1 MLRFG
6 LALGFLVSYRTLAW
20 APIFALGANFCLGK
34 MADLDSWLL
43 TNVGTDA
50 RRAEV
55 RAVVESLED
64 LRWLS
69 DDTLSEHL
77 NLEAWAPVSR
87 ARFLAAWRELKG
99 EGGPAPVEEA
109 PRPASPPS
117 PGPQPA
123 QEAAPAPAP
132 PAPPAP
138 APAEE
143 EEAELSDDN
152 AAAPVP
158 KRPRSD
164 SSDDDWSESDG
175 DDDDA
180 LARRRRQEEND
191 AALARCLHEAE
202 WHPPSRALPRRCR
215 AAPALMPAW

>member
-1 MLRFG
+1 
-6 LALGFLVSYRTLAW
+6 
-20 APIFALGANFCLGK
+20 
-34 MADLDSWLL
+34 MADLRSWLRE
-43 TNVGTDA
+43 NVGTEA
-50 RRAEV
+50 RRDEV
-55 RAVVESLED
+55 RAVVESLDD
-64 LRWLS
+64 LRWLC
-69 DDTLSEHL
+69 DDMLSEHL
-77 NLEAWAPVSR
+77 NLEAWAPVAR
-87 ARFLAAWRELKG
+87 ERFLAAWRELKG
-99 EGGPAPVEEA
+99 GGAA
-109 PRPASPPS
+109 ARRRSPPP
-117 PGPQPA
+117 PGPPA

-138 APAEE
+138 APAE

>member
-69 DDTLSEHL
+69 T
-77 NLEAWAPVSR
+77 
-87 ARFLAAWRELKG
+87 
-99 EGGPAPVEEA
+99 
-109 PRPASPPS
+109 S
-117 PGPQPA
+117 PGRDFVTA
-123 QEAAPAPAP
+123 DAVRA
-132 PAPPAP
+132 
-138 APAEE
+138 
-143 EEAELSDDN
+143 
-152 AAAPVP
+152 VP
-158 KRPRSD
+158 
-164 SSDDDWSESDG
+164 WG
-175 DDDDA
+175 
-180 LARRRRQEEND
+180 
-191 AALARCLHEAE
+191 
-202 WHPPSRALPRRCR
+202 
-215 AAPALMPAW
+215 AWGGLGRIFGK

>member
-132 PAPPAP
+132 A
-138 APAEE
+138 E

>member
-1 MLRFG
+1 MYFQSWLREHIDCDEYRDRVRSV
-6 LALGFLVSYRTLAW
+6 ALG
-20 APIFALGANFCLGK
+20 LG
-34 MADLDSWLL
+34 DL
-43 TNVGTDA
+43 
-50 RRAEV
+50 RACE
-55 RAVVESLED
+55 LED
-64 LRWLS
+64 L
-69 DDTLSEHL
+69 E
-77 NLEAWAPVSR
+77 EALDLASWPVL
-87 ARFLAAWRELKG
+87 AKKRFLKAWRELKE
-99 EGGPAPVEEA
+99 EGAAAPSEEA
-109 PRPASPPS
+109 PRPPSPPS

>member
-1 MLRFG
+1 
-6 LALGFLVSYRTLAW
+6 
-20 APIFALGANFCLGK
+20 

-138 APAEE
+138 APA
-143 EEAELSDDN
+143 
-152 AAAPVP
+152 
-158 KRPRSD
+158 
-164 SSDDDWSESDG
+164 
-175 DDDDA
+175 
-180 LARRRRQEEND
+180 
-191 AALARCLHEAE
+191 
-202 WHPPSRALPRRCR
+202 
-215 AAPALMPAW
+215 

>member
-143 EEAELSDDN
+143 EAELSDDN

>member
-1 MLRFG
+1 MGSISPPR
-6 LALGFLVSYRTLAW
+6 R
-20 APIFALGANFCLGK
+20 LGK
-34 MADLDSWLL
+34 MNALNAWLSK
-43 TNVGTDA
+43 NVGA
-50 RRAEV
+50 EERRDEV
-55 RAVVESLED
+55 RAVVESLDD
-64 LRWLS
+64 LRRLS
-69 DDTLSEHL
+69 EDMLSEHL